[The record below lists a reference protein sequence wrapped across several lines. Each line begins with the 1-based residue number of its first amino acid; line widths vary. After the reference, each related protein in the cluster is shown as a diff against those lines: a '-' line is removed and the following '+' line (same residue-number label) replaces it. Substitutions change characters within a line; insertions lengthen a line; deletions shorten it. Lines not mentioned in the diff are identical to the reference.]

1 MPADDDGG
9 FFEASRGQHG
19 AHTGTGSVMLLLL
32 LNGHDGGS
40 VCTSTPAAAAA
51 GTRPGGGGGVGMCSE
66 GGRWLHW
73 RGVRGSRQGPAWRG
87 EAPSR
92 GGGPLAVLQVPTSE
106 AVVSSVVRRR
116 PTSRRGRAIG
126 SKGHEALASRDEEC
140 SSSSSGSSST
150 RGACKLPAAR
160 EEVVPQG
167 LLGAAQGHSPLL
179 PSGVCCRQSPLV
191 SLRLDPLEPRDPLVN
206 ETMAAE
212 VEAHKLL
219 VRRCV
224 DDLKKLDG
232 ASRYQVATFIPPM
245 QKIGDLYL
253 KLLRLPKSLCE
264 DVADVMAQ
272 QGAAE
277 LLAQALT
284 SLSDKDSPVPDA
296 NFRPIYGTVGVLLN
310 YTDLSPAL
318 GRAVGQCGTI
328 KHLLDILKHQ
338 PLWERSKTEPAIRRL
353 LVRTVTL
360 LANLSRVPENR
371 ACFRQSNAVPVMQEL
386 LKKDDADVR
395 MSALQVIAHVLE
407 ESDCDPL
414 GETNSTNE
422 LLQAISRPNVYGR
435 YKRVGVIIYLGEE
448 LLESLAM
455 LSVCWP
461 VRRKIYEAGAVAPLV
476 QSLRQGRS
484 AEKLHAVTTLSRLS
498 RDPGTCSQMRQVTPP
513 PPVPQ
518 VVLRAVKGFISCCS
532 SSRSTE
538 VQARLAGVPKWQEG
552 DVQAWLEESSLGAYG
567 PNFTQID
574 GRILHSLLEIR
585 QQAPEFFA
593 MVAREVG
600 GFHRL
605 EDFLKFLDAVE
616 KLH

>member
-1 MPADDDGG
+1 
-9 FFEASRGQHG
+9 
-19 AHTGTGSVMLLLL
+19 
-32 LNGHDGGS
+32 
-40 VCTSTPAAAAA
+40 
-51 GTRPGGGGGVGMCSE
+51 
-66 GGRWLHW
+66 
-73 RGVRGSRQGPAWRG
+73 
-87 EAPSR
+87 
-92 GGGPLAVLQVPTSE
+92 
-106 AVVSSVVRRR
+106 
-116 PTSRRGRAIG
+116 
-126 SKGHEALASRDEEC
+126 
-140 SSSSSGSSST
+140 
-150 RGACKLPAAR
+150 
-160 EEVVPQG
+160 
-167 LLGAAQGHSPLL
+167 
-179 PSGVCCRQSPLV
+179 
-191 SLRLDPLEPRDPLVN
+191 
-206 ETMAAE
+206 MATE

-232 ASRYQVATFIPPM
+232 ASRYQVATFIPPI
-245 QKIGDLYL
+245 QKLLDLYQ

-296 NFRPIYGTVGVLLN
+296 NFRPINGTVRVLVN

-338 PLWERSKTEPAIRRL
+338 PLWERSNTEPAIRRL
-353 LVRTVTL
+353 LVCTVSL
-360 LANLSRVPENR
+360 LGNLSREPENR
-371 ACFRQSNAVPVMQEL
+371 ACFRQSNAVPVMQEM
-386 LKKDDADVR
+386 LKKDDAAAR
-395 MSALQVIAHVLE
+395 ITALLVIAHVLE

-414 GETNSTNE
+414 GETNTTNE
-422 LLQAISRPNVYGR
+422 LLQAISRPTVYGR
-435 YKRVGVIIYLGEE
+435 YKSVGGEMISLTEE

-498 RDPGTCSQMRQVTPP
+498 RDPGTCSQMRQEGQLHCPIWSTN
-513 PPVPQ
+513 Q
-518 VVLRAVKGFISCCS
+518 NQLRERAAGSWGSVVLRAVKGFISCCS
-532 SSRSTE
+532 SSRSKE

>member
-1 MPADDDGG
+1 
-9 FFEASRGQHG
+9 
-19 AHTGTGSVMLLLL
+19 
-32 LNGHDGGS
+32 
-40 VCTSTPAAAAA
+40 
-51 GTRPGGGGGVGMCSE
+51 
-66 GGRWLHW
+66 
-73 RGVRGSRQGPAWRG
+73 
-87 EAPSR
+87 
-92 GGGPLAVLQVPTSE
+92 
-106 AVVSSVVRRR
+106 
-116 PTSRRGRAIG
+116 
-126 SKGHEALASRDEEC
+126 
-140 SSSSSGSSST
+140 
-150 RGACKLPAAR
+150 
-160 EEVVPQG
+160 
-167 LLGAAQGHSPLL
+167 
-179 PSGVCCRQSPLV
+179 
-191 SLRLDPLEPRDPLVN
+191 
-206 ETMAAE
+206 MAAE

-224 DDLKKLDG
+224 DDIKKLDG
-232 ASRYQVATFIPPM
+232 GSRYQVAMFIPPM
-245 QKIGDLYL
+245 QKFGELYQ
-253 KLLRLPKSLCE
+253 KLLRLPKSLSE
-264 DVADVMAQ
+264 DVANVMVQ

-296 NFRPIYGTVGVLLN
+296 NFRPINATVHILVN

-338 PLWERSKTEPAIRRL
+338 PLWERSTTEPAIRTL
-353 LVRTVTL
+353 LVGTVTL
-360 LANLSRVPENR
+360 LGNLSHEPENR
-371 ACFRQSNAVPVMQEL
+371 ACFRQSNAVPVMQEM
-386 LKKDDADVR
+386 LKNDIQEVR
-395 MSALQVIAHVLE
+395 LSAMDVIAHVLE

-422 LLQAISRPNVYGR
+422 LLQTISRPTVYGR
-435 YKRVGVIIYLGEE
+435 YKQ
-448 LLESLAM
+448 
-455 LSVCWP
+455 
-461 VRRKIYEAGAVAPLV
+461 IYEAGAVAPLV

-484 AEKLHAVTTLSRLS
+484 VEKLHAVTTLSRLS
-498 RDPGTCSQMRQVTPP
+498 QDPGTCSQMRQEGQLHCPIWSTNQNQLRERAAVSWGS
-513 PPVPQ
+513 

-532 SSRSTE
+532 SSRSKE

-552 DVQAWLEESSLGAYG
+552 DVQAWLEESSLGAYC

-616 KLH
+616 KLD

>member
-1 MPADDDGG
+1 MRRRQQQQGS
-9 FFEASRGQHG
+9 SRALIGR
-19 AHTGTGSVMLLLL
+19 LLQ
-32 LNGHDGGS
+32 
-40 VCTSTPAAAAA
+40 
-51 GTRPGGGGGVGMCSE
+51 GVS
-66 GGRWLHW
+66 RALPWP
-73 RGVRGSRQGPAWRG
+73 RG
-87 EAPSR
+87 
-92 GGGPLAVLQVPTSE
+92 
-106 AVVSSVVRRR
+106 RRR
-116 PTSRRGRAIG
+116 PET
-126 SKGHEALASRDEEC
+126 E
-140 SSSSSGSSST
+140 T
-150 RGACKLPAAR
+150 P
-160 EEVVPQG
+160 EVAV
-167 LLGAAQGHSPLL
+167 
-179 PSGVCCRQSPLV
+179 
-191 SLRLDPLEPRDPLVN
+191 
-206 ETMAAE
+206 TMATE

-232 ASRYQVATFIPPM
+232 SSRYQVATFIPPM
-245 QKIGDLYL
+245 QKLGDLND
-253 KLLRLPKSLCE
+253 KVRRLPKSLSE

-296 NFRPIYGTVGVLLN
+296 NFRPINATVSVLLR
-310 YTDLSPAL
+310 YTDYSPAL

-338 PLWERSKTEPAIRRL
+338 PLWERSKTEPATCDAFLLQSITEAAKLLSLASHNSHRVADSLTAESVSTTLFCSRQKSASGSLKVPSCATVKKQADAFDGQTSRPAAIMRVSLSSHRLEHVAQIRLAIRRL
-353 LVRTVTL
+353 LVNTVSL
-360 LANLSRVPENR
+360 LGNLSREPENR

-386 LKKDDADVR
+386 LKNDKEEVR
-395 MSALQVIAHVLE
+395 SAALQVIAHVLE
-407 ESDCDPL
+407 ESDCDPP
-414 GETNSTNE
+414 GRDEFTVAPRGFRAAS
-422 LLQAISRPNVYGR
+422 SRQ
-435 YKRVGVIIYLGEE
+435 
-448 LLESLAM
+448 
-455 LSVCWP
+455 
-461 VRRKIYEAGAVAPLV
+461 IYEAGAVAPLV

-498 RDPGTCSQMRQVTPP
+498 RDPRHLLPDEAGSCSAP
-513 PPVPQ
+513 
-518 VVLRAVKGFISCCS
+518 VKGFISCCS

-552 DVQAWLEESSLGAYG
+552 DVQAWLEESSLGAYC

>member
-1 MPADDDGG
+1 MRFFKRRQQLQATLETPNSPTVELEMP
-9 FFEASRGQHG
+9 EKEMHQLSRE
-19 AHTGTGSVMLLLL
+19 V
-32 LNGHDGGS
+32 
-40 VCTSTPAAAAA
+40 ST
-51 GTRPGGGGGVGMCSE
+51 
-66 GGRWLHW
+66 L
-73 RGVRGSRQGPAWRG
+73 RGN
-87 EAPSR
+87 
-92 GGGPLAVLQVPTSE
+92 L
-106 AVVSSVVRRR
+106 
-116 PTSRRGRAIG
+116 GRARA
-126 SKGHEALASRDEEC
+126 HFATL
-140 SSSSSGSSST
+140 
-150 RGACKLPAAR
+150 RGALSQRDKSLHEMLGQLNNHA
-160 EEVVPQG
+160 EE
-167 LLGAAQGHSPLL
+167 
-179 PSGVCCRQSPLV
+179 
-191 SLRLDPLEPRDPLVN
+191 

-219 VRRCV
+219 LRRCL
-224 DDLKKLDG
+224 DDIKKLDG
-232 ASRYQVATFIPPM
+232 GSRYQVATFIPPM
-245 QKIGDLYL
+245 QKINDLNE
-253 KLLRLPKSLCE
+253 KLRRLPKSLSE
-264 DVADVMAQ
+264 DVADVMVQ

-296 NFRPIYGTVGVLLN
+296 NFRPINATMWVLCA
-310 YTDLSPAL
+310 YTDFSPAL
-318 GRAVGQCGTI
+318 GRAVSQCGTI

-338 PLWERSKTEPAIRRL
+338 PLWERSNTEPRAAFLVPLGCSCGSLEVAVVALDGSSSVPGGRRRCSAESAFTVLATIRRL
-353 LVRTVTL
+353 LVFTVTL

-386 LKKDDADVR
+386 LKKDDVEFR
-395 MSALQVIAHVLE
+395 MTALLVIAHILE

-422 LLQAISRPNVYGR
+422 LLQIISRPTVYGR
-435 YKRVGVIIYLGEE
+435 YKQVGEIISQSEE

-484 AEKLHAVTTLSRLS
+484 VEKLHAA
-498 RDPGTCSQMRQVTPP
+498 
-513 PPVPQ
+513 
-518 VVLRAVKGFISCCS
+518 VLRAVKGFISCCS

-552 DVQAWLEESSLGAYG
+552 DVQAWLKESSLGAYC

-616 KLH
+616 KLD

>member
-1 MPADDDGG
+1 
-9 FFEASRGQHG
+9 
-19 AHTGTGSVMLLLL
+19 
-32 LNGHDGGS
+32 
-40 VCTSTPAAAAA
+40 
-51 GTRPGGGGGVGMCSE
+51 
-66 GGRWLHW
+66 
-73 RGVRGSRQGPAWRG
+73 
-87 EAPSR
+87 
-92 GGGPLAVLQVPTSE
+92 
-106 AVVSSVVRRR
+106 
-116 PTSRRGRAIG
+116 
-126 SKGHEALASRDEEC
+126 
-140 SSSSSGSSST
+140 
-150 RGACKLPAAR
+150 
-160 EEVVPQG
+160 
-167 LLGAAQGHSPLL
+167 
-179 PSGVCCRQSPLV
+179 
-191 SLRLDPLEPRDPLVN
+191 
-206 ETMAAE
+206 MAAE

-219 VRRCV
+219 VRRCL
-224 DDLKKLDG
+224 DDIKKLDG
-232 ASRYQVATFIPPM
+232 GSRYQVDTFIPPM
-245 QKIGDLYL
+245 RTLDDLKQKIR
-253 KLLRLPKSLCE
+253 RLPKSLCE

-296 NFRPIYGTVGVLLN
+296 NFRPINATVHILVN

-338 PLWERSKTEPAIRRL
+338 PLWERSTTEPAIRTL
-353 LVRTVTL
+353 LVGTVTL
-360 LANLSRVPENR
+360 LGNLSHEPENR
-371 ACFRQSNAVPVMQEL
+371 ACFRQSNAVPVMQEM
-386 LKKDDADVR
+386 LKNDIQEVR
-395 MSALQVIAHVLE
+395 LSAMDVIAHVLE

-422 LLQAISRPNVYGR
+422 LLQTISRPTVYGR
-435 YKRVGVIIYLGEE
+435 YKQVGEVIYLGEA

-455 LSVCWP
+455 LSMCWP

-484 AEKLHAVTTLSRLS
+484 VEKLHAVTTLSRLS
-498 RDPGTCSQMRQVTPP
+498 QDPGTCSQMRQEGQLHCPIWSTNQNQLRERAAVSWGS
-513 PPVPQ
+513 

-532 SSRSTE
+532 SSRSKE

-552 DVQAWLEESSLGAYG
+552 DVQAWLEESSLGAYC

-616 KLH
+616 KLD

>member
-1 MPADDDGG
+1 MGG
-9 FFEASRGQHG
+9 ETTA
-19 AHTGTGSVMLLLL
+19 A
-32 LNGHDGGS
+32 NEKAA
-40 VCTSTPAAAAA
+40 AAAAA
-51 GTRPGGGGGVGMCSE
+51 GLVARSDWSPAAGGFQGVAMAPG
-66 GGRWLHW
+66 
-73 RGVRGSRQGPAWRG
+73 A
-87 EAPSR
+87 APPGDGNPR
-92 GGGPLAVLQVPTSE
+92 GGGDVTAQ
-106 AVVSSVVRRR
+106 
-116 PTSRRGRAIG
+116 
-126 SKGHEALASRDEEC
+126 
-140 SSSSSGSSST
+140 T
-150 RGACKLPAAR
+150 R
-160 EEVVPQG
+160 PQG
-167 LLGAAQGHSPLL
+167 LEAANG
-179 PSGVCCRQSPLV
+179 
-191 SLRLDPLEPRDPLVN
+191 RL
-206 ETMAAE
+206 A
-212 VEAHKLL
+212 
-219 VRRCV
+219 
-224 DDLKKLDG
+224 
-232 ASRYQVATFIPPM
+232 RYQVATFIPPM
-245 QKIGDLYL
+245 RKLDDLNQ
-253 KLLRLPKSLCE
+253 KLLRLPKSLSE

-296 NFRPIYGTVGVLLN
+296 NFRPIYGTVGVLMS
-310 YTDLSPAL
+310 YTDFSPAL

-338 PLWERSKTEPAIRRL
+338 PLWERSKTEPATCDAFLLQSITEAAKLLSLASHNSHRVADSLTAESVSTTLFCSRQKSASGSLKVPSCATVKKQADAFDGQTSRPAAIMRVSLSSHRLEHVAQIRLAIRRL
-353 LVRTVTL
+353 LVCTVFL
-360 LANLSRVPENR
+360 LGNLSRVPENR

-386 LKKDDADVR
+386 LKKDDAEVR
-395 MSALQVIAHVLE
+395 MGALLVIAHVLE

-422 LLQAISRPNVYGR
+422 LLQAISRPTVYGR
-435 YKRVGVIIYLGEE
+435 YKSVGGEIVSLTEE

-498 RDPGTCSQMRQVTPP
+498 RDPGTCSQMRQGEEGGQLSLHT
-513 PPVPQ
+513 Q
-518 VVLRAVKGFISCCS
+518 QHVVLRAVKGFISCCS

-616 KLH
+616 KLD

>member
-1 MPADDDGG
+1 
-9 FFEASRGQHG
+9 
-19 AHTGTGSVMLLLL
+19 
-32 LNGHDGGS
+32 
-40 VCTSTPAAAAA
+40 
-51 GTRPGGGGGVGMCSE
+51 
-66 GGRWLHW
+66 
-73 RGVRGSRQGPAWRG
+73 
-87 EAPSR
+87 
-92 GGGPLAVLQVPTSE
+92 
-106 AVVSSVVRRR
+106 
-116 PTSRRGRAIG
+116 
-126 SKGHEALASRDEEC
+126 
-140 SSSSSGSSST
+140 
-150 RGACKLPAAR
+150 
-160 EEVVPQG
+160 
-167 LLGAAQGHSPLL
+167 
-179 PSGVCCRQSPLV
+179 
-191 SLRLDPLEPRDPLVN
+191 
-206 ETMAAE
+206 MATE

-245 QKIGDLYL
+245 QKLVDLEV
-253 KLLRLPKSLCE
+253 KLRRLPKSLCE
-264 DVADVMAQ
+264 DVKDVMAQ

-296 NFRPIYGTVGVLLN
+296 NFRPINATVTVLLR
-310 YTDLSPAL
+310 YTDSSPAM

-338 PLWERSKTEPAIRRL
+338 PLWERSKTEPAMRSMMIC
-353 LVRTVTL
+353 TIGI
-360 LANLSRVPENR
+360 LANIAPVQQNR
-371 ACFRQSNAVPVMQEL
+371 ACFRQSNALPVMQML
-386 LKKDDADVR
+386 LQNDLSEVR
-395 MSALQVIAHVLE
+395 LQALQVIFCILE
-407 ESDCDPL
+407 EADCDPL
-414 GETNSTNE
+414 GNSEPVDLMMLTLNK
-422 LLQAISRPNVYGR
+422 PNIYGR
-435 YKRVGVIIYLGEE
+435 YKSMGEIFFLAE
-448 LLESLAM
+448 QLLETLALM
-455 LSVCWP
+455 SACGP

-498 RDPGTCSQMRQVTPP
+498 RDPGTCSQMRQEGQLHCPIWSTNQNQLRERASVSWGS
-513 PPVPQ
+513 

-552 DVQAWLEESSLGAYG
+552 DVQAWLEESSLGAYC

-616 KLH
+616 KLD

>member
-1 MPADDDGG
+1 
-9 FFEASRGQHG
+9 
-19 AHTGTGSVMLLLL
+19 
-32 LNGHDGGS
+32 
-40 VCTSTPAAAAA
+40 
-51 GTRPGGGGGVGMCSE
+51 
-66 GGRWLHW
+66 
-73 RGVRGSRQGPAWRG
+73 
-87 EAPSR
+87 
-92 GGGPLAVLQVPTSE
+92 
-106 AVVSSVVRRR
+106 
-116 PTSRRGRAIG
+116 
-126 SKGHEALASRDEEC
+126 
-140 SSSSSGSSST
+140 
-150 RGACKLPAAR
+150 
-160 EEVVPQG
+160 
-167 LLGAAQGHSPLL
+167 
-179 PSGVCCRQSPLV
+179 
-191 SLRLDPLEPRDPLVN
+191 
-206 ETMAAE
+206 MAAE

-232 ASRYQVATFIPPM
+232 ASRYQVATFIPSI
-245 QKIGDLYL
+245 QKLGDLNL
-253 KLLRLPKSLCE
+253 KLLRLPKSLSE

-296 NFRPIYGTVGVLLN
+296 NTRLINATVSILMS
-310 YTDLSPAL
+310 YTDFSPAL

-338 PLWERSKTEPAIRRL
+338 PLWERSKTEPAILRL
-353 LVRTVTL
+353 LVNTVSL
-360 LANLSRVPENR
+360 LGNLSREPENR
-371 ACFRQSNAVPVMQEL
+371 ACFRQSNAVPVMQEM
-386 LKKDDADVR
+386 LKKDNVEVR
-395 MSALQVIAHVLE
+395 LAALQVIALVLE

-414 GETNSTNE
+414 GETNTTNE
-422 LLQAISRPNVYGR
+422 LLQAISRPSVYGR
-435 YKRVGVIIYLGEE
+435 YKSVGVIIYLTEE
-448 LLESLAM
+448 LLEMLAM

-484 AEKLHAVTTLSRLS
+484 VEKLHAVTTLSRLS
-498 RDPGTCSQMRQVTPP
+498 RDPGTCSQMRQEGQLHCPIWSTNQNQLRERAAVSWGS
-513 PPVPQ
+513 

-532 SSRSTE
+532 SSRSKE

-552 DVQAWLEESSLGAYG
+552 DVQAWLEESSLGAYC